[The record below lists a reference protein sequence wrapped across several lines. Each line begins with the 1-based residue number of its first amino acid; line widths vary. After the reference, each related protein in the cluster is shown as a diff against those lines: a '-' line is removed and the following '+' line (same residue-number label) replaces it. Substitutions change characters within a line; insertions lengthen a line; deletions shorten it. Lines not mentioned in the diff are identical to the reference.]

1 MLLSRFW
8 YFVLALAAAFAVG
21 AALLSQSVVNTR
33 TEQNLEESL
42 MRDRVVLEA
51 MLRLEARARLDRI
64 GFITVD
70 STLGGLLRQA
80 RDADEKKLRELN
92 AQARQ
97 TLHGHVK
104 RMVDAAGATDAD
116 KRSEIEPDIAFA
128 LDINGRILAQ
138 LGPMEPNPPGG
149 SLATYPLVRRAL
161 QGYLRDDVWVYDRR
175 VYRMAAR
182 PVIAGSDYVGAI
194 VHGYRYDKGVAQKL
208 AANLGNATVV
218 FFQGSNVLTS
228 HISAD
233 TKGGA
238 VPQAAEIVT
247 AAPKKLG
254 EHKGLVEL
262 PSGGRAIYAQIV
274 GDAAT
279 QGVGYAIARPRQV
292 LTRPDEV
299 FASVSKDEVNALPWP
314 LLGGGVVLL
323 TGLGLLFMYL
333 ERDRHMKSL
342 TRKTAEIA
350 SGDRDRLIVT
360 EWRGAYRKLADQI
373 NQAIDKWVEKAAEA
387 APSMRRKA
395 DLQEILGHTPE
406 TTGTPFFGFASEAEP
421 PSGAVA
427 KPLPAA
433 PPMPVTP
440 MRDKAPVVPT
450 TPNVVPPP
458 VIRSQLAAPA
468 PPHAPAVAGNGAGDE
483 DAHWREV
490 YQQYI
495 STRKQCGES
504 IDNLTFEKLA
514 VTLKKTRD
522 QLIEKHGAAAVRF
535 SVQVKEGKAAL
546 KAQPVK

>member
-1 MLLSRFW
+1 
-8 YFVLALAAAFAVG
+8 
-21 AALLSQSVVNTR
+21 
-33 TEQNLEESL
+33 
-42 MRDRVVLEA
+42 
-51 MLRLEARARLDRI
+51 
-64 GFITVD
+64 
-70 STLGGLLRQA
+70 
-80 RDADEKKLRELN
+80 
-92 AQARQ
+92 
-97 TLHGHVK
+97 
-104 RMVDAAGATDAD
+104 
-116 KRSEIEPDIAFA
+116 
-128 LDINGRILAQ
+128 
-138 LGPMEPNPPGG
+138 
-149 SLATYPLVRRAL
+149 
-161 QGYLRDDVWVYDRR
+161 
-175 VYRMAAR
+175 
-182 PVIAGSDYVGAI
+182 
-194 VHGYRYDKGVAQKL
+194 
-208 AANLGNATVV
+208 VV

-233 TKGGA
+233 TTGGA

-279 QGVGYAIARPRQV
+279 QGVGYAIARPRHV

-360 EWRGAYRKLADQI
+360 EWRGGHRKLADQI

-421 PSGAVA
+421 SSGAVA

-468 PPHAPAVAGNGAGDE
+468 PQPAPAVAGNRAGDE